1 MSLATR
7 WGDYLFPGITV
18 LTRDLHDVKA
28 IHEIAIRIGVA
39 NSPRK
44 RYQFQRP
51 ATDPMVARELSKI
64 LARENIQRSFRELTQ
79 QMTYWQRY
87 GSLVDHFGLLDQKR
101 PKSLDGY
108 RMMIFQ
114 DHFGPANDEPTI
126 RKRRIKHF
134 KWYRQN
140 RAKVFAIQPTDIQQ
154 LFRGEAGAWRR
165 WWLTGLR
172 PPAKVPDSICL
183 VRELEFFFTVWQ
195 TLFEASAVLL
205 HETGRADASRSRSR
219 RPLEDFLTLVLGY
232 RSNTQTDWRRLV
244 SVCLQLH
251 EHLVSPRVAKWQKK
265 AANLVGAEKNINAF
279 IKLHNNKD
287 VETFGSIGS
296 SELPEAL
303 AQLHVAY
310 CELQNKRHAVCAWSF
325 KDRKPGASYP
335 ALSAQF
341 NSYRWGLFGYRFRAS
356 QTLWDSQ
363 KYWEQQAQ

>member
-7 WGDYLFPGITV
+7 WGDHLFPGITV

-28 IHEIAIRIGVA
+28 IHETAIRMGVA

-44 RYQFQRP
+44 RHEFQRR
-51 ATDPMVARELSKI
+51 ATDPVVARELSKI
-64 LARENIQRSFRELTQ
+64 LARENIRLSSRELLQ
-79 QMTYWQRY
+79 GMTYWQRY
-87 GSLVDHFGLLDQKR
+87 GSLVDHFGLLEQKR
-101 PKSLDGY
+101 PKSVDGY

-114 DHFGPANDEPTI
+114 DRFGPANDEPTI
-126 RKRRIKHF
+126 RRRRIKHF

-140 RAKVFAIQPTDIQQ
+140 RANVFAIQPANVQE

-165 WWLTGLR
+165 WWLTGLN

-205 HETGRADASRSRSR
+205 HESGRADVSSSRSW
-219 RPLEDFLTLVLGY
+219 RPLEDFLRLVLGY
-232 RSNTQTDWRRLV
+232 RTNTQSDWQRLV

-251 EHLVSPRVAKWQKK
+251 EHLVSPRLAAWQKK
-265 AANLVGAEKNINAF
+265 AINLVGAEKSITAL
-279 IKLHNNKD
+279 IKLHNNED
-287 VETFGSIGS
+287 IETFGVRGS

-303 AQLHVAY
+303 AELHVAY

-325 KDRKPGASYP
+325 KDRKPGPSYP

-341 NSYRWGLFGYRFRAS
+341 NSYRWGLFGYRFQAS

-363 KYWEQQAQ
+363 KY